1 MEKSPQPSRMNA
13 TGSRDPADIHIAI
26 LTQTESQQTGLSTIQ
41 ITIDGQAPE
50 IENFA
55 IDSTAQMFVQQSID
69 TYKATQVN
77 ISMFINILIG
87 IKANGYDYQ

>member
-1 MEKSPQPSRMNA
+1 MEKSPMRKPE
-13 TGSRDPADIHIAI
+13 DIHIAI
-26 LTQTESQQTGLSTIQ
+26 LTQTESQQTGYSTIL

-50 IENFA
+50 IENIA
-55 IDSTAQMFVQQSID
+55 IDSTAQMFVQQSTD

-87 IKANGYDYQ
+87 IKANGYEL